1 MSANKLTKCAVVIP
15 CFKVANNILNVIKS
29 IGPEIKKIYVIDDAC
44 PENSGILV
52 KNRCLDKRVSVLYNK
67 KSWCRCFHKKRVS

>member
-44 PENSGILV
+44 QKILE
-52 KNRCLDKRVSVLYNK
+52 
-67 KSWCRCFHKKRVS
+67 F